1 MKTNKILLPGMLATM
16 MFAACTNEE
25 YAPQQ
30 SAGNQPEQDLKE
42 RPMVG
47 VVDLNFGSQ
56 PQTRAEMGSN
66 FNDIVWTPTDKVGA
80 RIIDVKTGS
89 ECKAGHAEHKYTVG
103 DAAWSNY
110 RYDFDADNEKWTSD
124 ALMVEGNYM
133 FYAPYNPT
141 ALDRSALSV
150 AFPTVQEIEGLTPIK
165 DYVKGAINGNASA
178 VENFYSD
185 GDYVFTVG
193 HTFLDAK
200 ENDGTK
206 VSPQMAHLYAYP
218 LVTLVNDYTVGRV
231 DKAGK
236 PVLDESGDQIVDALP
251 LTIDQ
256 ITIESTNIVTGY
268 TVNQP
273 KLAEALRLSIESVKT
288 NDDKDFD
295 DKGEC
300 AGAEYTNWATQGVK
314 SEWFVKNASTDDIL
328 NAVPGTFDAT
338 KGEKDP
344 NGKITINLDKPVTIP
359 AGYAVKFNV
368 VMPAATY
375 AHDNF
380 KVNVRVLAQENG
392 ETVEKKFAK
401 NTFKYEGDG
410 VQKDDFTY
418 AVSKQI
424 PVEEYNFKNKV
435 ATAKSTWGTLTT
447 FKLSGELV
455 DFDKEIVDPN
465 AIVDNAGFYGWLD
478 GVADNST
485 SKYEKCY
492 DANGK
497 EVNHPVAGRK
507 GDFRLAEKH
516 NVIFNAELVAAVDEY
531 LNSKDAK
538 VYFVSPMTVKAKG
551 ANKDNTLT
559 IDGAKFPEFGKLT
572 IADGHV
578 VLKGVK
584 ASELVVAEGATVA
597 IEGASNIGKVAQIS
611 GDVTLKDAKLKV
623 GYNEE
628 VKDNAIVFTG
638 AVTLDGV
645 TIEGGKAI
653 FKKKATIMGGSF
665 GDVEFQAGASLSGAI
680 SGVTATVTAGT
691 IEAGNTAGWSTV
703 NLYGGSM
710 TITNKNYKTTVNV
723 GRAKSGS
730 VAAAN
735 GTLTADVEGAA
746 FNGITLNTAESK
758 FVVKK
763 NAAIDATKLT
773 WTAGSIEN
781 NATLAYTLTVPESC
795 SYTHGSA
802 AAVTSLTNN
811 GKVTNNGKLA
821 LTNNKEVIVGNTM
834 TKTTIMN
841 AAGATT
847 GTIDNS
853 KLGYITGDHA
863 TSQTIYVKSGAFTN
877 DELWNNET
885 GIEVKNSK
893 VNTVYITGKWTV
905 NKNLE
910 LSHPFFNNVNK
921 IVFASDSDLELGAAT
936 LNFNGENV
944 VISSNQDWAGFDS
957 DVSKISGLANLTFA
971 AASTDSK
978 TKISELYTLK
988 TTDINFGTQYEDAI
1002 TAAINGGNAKVKLTK
1017 NMDLTAEWAL
1027 TVASDKAS
1035 IIDFNGK
1042 TITLKGNAVAASAIN
1057 AGGKLTLTNAK
1068 IVSES
1073 VAPNSAAVTV
1083 VAGADVTIEGNIT
1096 SAGENAS
1103 IYVADATGK
1112 ATINNG
1118 TFVGGVK
1125 LPSLLGYAAAES
1137 ISVKGGSFIN
1147 YNPYAVVAEGF
1158 QVDVYGYDK
1167 VNKKDNVLK
1176 AEASENA
1183 CSQAVLD
1190 AHANSDGKVTYKVVA
1205 KHAASL

>member
-1 MKTNKILLPGMLATM
+1 M
-16 MFAACTNEE
+16 
-25 YAPQQ
+25 
-30 SAGNQPEQDLKE
+30 
-42 RPMVG
+42 
-47 VVDLNFGSQ
+47 
-56 PQTRAEMGSN
+56 
-66 FNDIVWTPTDKVGA
+66 
-80 RIIDVKTGS
+80 
-89 ECKAGHAEHKYTVG
+89 
-103 DAAWSNY
+103 
-110 RYDFDADNEKWTSD
+110 
-124 ALMVEGNYM
+124 
-133 FYAPYNPT
+133 
-141 ALDRSALSV
+141 
-150 AFPTVQEIEGLTPIK
+150 
-165 DYVKGAINGNASA
+165 
-178 VENFYSD
+178 
-185 GDYVFTVG
+185 
-193 HTFLDAK
+193 
-200 ENDGTK
+200 
-206 VSPQMAHLYAYP
+206 
-218 LVTLVNDYTVGRV
+218 
-231 DKAGK
+231 
-236 PVLDESGDQIVDALP
+236 DESGAPIEDALP

-256 ITIESTNIVTGY
+256 ITIESNNIVTGY

-273 KLAEALRLSIESVKT
+273 KLAEALRLSIESV
-288 NDDKDFD
+288 NPNGDKDFD

-328 NAVPGTFDAT
+328 DRVPGTFDPT

-375 AHDNF
+375 AYDDF

-392 ETVEKKFAK
+392 ETVEKKFAM

-410 VQKDDFTY
+410 VQRDAFTY

-447 FKLSGELV
+447 FKLEGELV

-465 AIVDNAGFYGWLD
+465 AIVDNAGFYSWLD

-492 DANGK
+492 DENGK
-497 EVNHPVAGRK
+497 EINHPVANRK

-516 NVIFNAELVAAVDEY
+516 NVIFNAEFVDEY
-531 LNSKDAK
+531 LNAAAAK
-538 VYFVSPMTVKAKG
+538 VYFVSPMTVEAKG
-551 ANKDNTLT
+551 AKDNTLT

-572 IADGHV
+572 IKNGHV

-584 ASELVVAEGATVA
+584 ATELVVAEGATVA

-611 GDVTLKDAKLKV
+611 GDVTLKDAKLIV

-645 TIEGGKAI
+645 KIEGGKAI
-653 FKKKATIMGGSF
+653 FKKKATIKGGSF
-665 GDVEFQAGASLSGAI
+665 GDVEFQAGASLSGDI

-710 TITNKNYKTTVNV
+710 NVTNNKYKTTVNV

-781 NATLAYTLTVPESC
+781 NATLAYALTVPANC
-795 SYTHGSA
+795 TYTHGA
-802 AAVTSLTNN
+802 NAAVTSLTNN
-811 GKVTNNGKLA
+811 GKVTNNGKLE
-821 LTNNKEVIVGNTM
+821 LTNNKEVIVGGVM

-841 AAGATT
+841 AAGATD

-853 KLGYITGDHA
+853 KLGYITGTNA
-863 TSQTIYVKSGAFTN
+863 NSQTIFVNSGAFTN

-885 GIEVKNSK
+885 GIEVTNSK
-893 VNTVYITGKWTV
+893 VNTLYINGMWTV
-905 NKNLE
+905 NKDLT
-910 LSHPFFNNVNK
+910 LSHSFFTSVNK
-921 IVFASDSDLELGAAT
+921 IVFANGSDLEIGAAT
-936 LNFNGENV
+936 LNFNAEAV

-957 DVSKISGLANLTFA
+957 DVSKISGLENLTFA

-978 TKISELYTLK
+978 TKISDLYTLN

-1017 NMDLTAEWAL
+1017 NMDLTAAWAL

-1042 TITLKGNAVAASAIN
+1042 TITLKGKAVAASAIN

-1068 IVSES
+1068 IMK
-1073 VAPNSAAVTV
+1073 PTMMLRPSASSPFLV
-1083 VAGADVTIEGNIT
+1083 EGP
-1096 SAGENAS
+1096 SA
-1103 IYVADATGK
+1103 IV
-1112 ATINNG
+1112 
-1118 TFVGGVK
+1118 
-1125 LPSLLGYAAAES
+1125 
-1137 ISVKGGSFIN
+1137 
-1147 YNPYAVVAEGF
+1147 
-1158 QVDVYGYDK
+1158 
-1167 VNKKDNVLK
+1167 
-1176 AEASENA
+1176 
-1183 CSQAVLD
+1183 
-1190 AHANSDGKVTYKVVA
+1190 
-1205 KHAASL
+1205 

>member
-56 PQTRAEMGSN
+56 SQTRAEMGSN
-66 FNDIVWTPTDKVGA
+66 FNDIVWTSTDKVGA
-80 RIIDVKTGS
+80 RIIDTKTGK
-89 ECKAGHAEHKYTVG
+89 ECNAGHAEHKYTVG
-103 DAAWSNY
+103 DNAWSNY

-273 KLAEALRLSIESVKT
+273 KLAEALRLSIESVNT
-288 NDDKDFD
+288 NGDKDFD

-300 AGAEYTNWATQGVK
+300 PGKEETNWATQGVK

-328 NAVPGTFDAT
+328 NAVRGTFDAT

-516 NVIFNAELVAAVDEY
+516 NVIFNADLVAAVDEY
-531 LNSKDAK
+531 LNSVAAK
-538 VYFVSPMTVKAKG
+538 VYFVSPMTVEAKG
-551 ANKDNTLT
+551 AKDNTLT

-572 IADGHV
+572 IKNGHV

-584 ASELVVAEGATVA
+584 AAELVVAEGATVA

-611 GDVTLKDAKLKV
+611 GDVTLKNAKLIV
-623 GYNEE
+623 
-628 VKDNAIVFTG
+628 DNTTEDKTLVFTG

-653 FKKKATIMGGSF
+653 FKKKATIKGGSF
-665 GDVEFQAGASLSGAI
+665 GDVEFQAGASLSGDI

-691 IEAGNTAGWSTV
+691 IEAGNNTGWSTV
-703 NLYGGSM
+703 NLHGGSM
-710 TITNKNYKTTVNV
+710 NVTNNKYQTTVNV
-723 GRAKSGS
+723 GRAKSGNL
-730 VAAAN
+730 AAAN
-735 GTLTADVEGAA
+735 GTLTADVQGAS
-746 FNGITLNTAESK
+746 FNAIALNTADSK
-758 FVVKK
+758 FVVKQ

-781 NATLAYTLTVPESC
+781 NATLAYALTVPANC
-795 SYTHGSA
+795 TYTHGA
-802 AAVTSLTNN
+802 NAAVTSLINN

-821 LTNNKEVIVGNTM
+821 LTNNKEVIVGDVM

-853 KLGYITGDHA
+853 KLGYITGTNA
-863 TSQTIYVKSGAFTN
+863 NFQTIFVNSGAFTN

-885 GIEVKNSK
+885 GIEVTNSK
-893 VNTVYITGKWTV
+893 VNTLYINGKWTV
-905 NKNLE
+905 NKNLI
-910 LSHPFFNNVNK
+910 LKDPFFESVNK
-921 IVFASDSDLELGAAT
+921 IVFVSEADIELGAAT
-936 LNFNGENV
+936 LDFNNKAV

-957 DVSKISGLANLTFA
+957 DVSEISGLANLTFA

-978 TKISELYTLK
+978 TNISELYTLK
-988 TTDINFGTQYEDAI
+988 TSDINFGTQYEDAI
-1002 TAAINGGNAKVKLTK
+1002 TTAINGGNAKVKLTK
-1017 NMDLTAEWAL
+1017 NMDLTDAWVL

-1042 TITLKGNAVAASAIN
+1042 TITLKGEAVAASAIN
-1057 AGGKLTLTNAK
+1057 AAGKLTLTNAK

-1073 VAPNSAAVTV
+1073 EVLNNAAVTV
-1083 VAGADVTIEGNIT
+1083 EAGADVTIEGDIT

-1103 IYVADATGK
+1103 IKVADATAK
-1112 ATINNG
+1112 ATINRG
-1118 TFVGGVK
+1118 TFVGGVS
-1125 LPSLLGYAAAES
+1125 LPTLLGYTTAEC
-1137 ISVKGGSFIN
+1137 ISVKGGSFTN
-1147 YNPYAVVAEGF
+1147 YNPFEVVAEGF

-1167 VNKKDNVLK
+1167 DKKKDNVLK
-1176 AEASENA
+1176 AEASVNP
-1183 CSQAVLD
+1183 CTNAVLA
-1190 AHANSDGKVTYKVVA
+1190 AHANDKGKVTYNVVPEHPA
-1205 KHAASL
+1205 TLK